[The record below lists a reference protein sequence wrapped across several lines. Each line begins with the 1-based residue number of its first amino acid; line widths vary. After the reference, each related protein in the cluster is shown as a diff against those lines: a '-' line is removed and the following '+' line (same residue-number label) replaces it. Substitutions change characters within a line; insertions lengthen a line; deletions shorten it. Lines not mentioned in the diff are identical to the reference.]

1 MTAPNPNASFLDKAA
16 QPFAGLTPA
25 GEKSWIV
32 AVALAFF
39 LGAIG
44 AHNFYLGYTK
54 KGGLQL
60 GVMVIGLVTAIIVI
74 GGLVVAAVALWGFV
88 EFIMIIIGAGGYDKD
103 AAGMPLKR

>member
-32 AVALAFF
+32 AL
-39 LGAIG
+39 G

-54 KGGLQL
+54 KGVLQL
-60 GVMVIGLVTAIIVI
+60 GLMVIGLVTSIIVI

>member
-32 AVALAFF
+32 ALALAFF

-44 AHNFYLGYTK
+44 AHNSTLAT
-54 KGGLQL
+54 
-60 GVMVIGLVTAIIVI
+60 
-74 GGLVVAAVALWGFV
+74 
-88 EFIMIIIGAGGYDKD
+88 
-103 AAGMPLKR
+103 PKRESSN

>member
-32 AVALAFF
+32 ALALAFF

-54 KGGLQL
+54 KGVLQL
-60 GVMVIGLVTAIIVI
+60 GLIVI

>member
-25 GEKSWIV
+25 GEKSWI
-32 AVALAFF
+32 ACPCPGILPWR
-39 LGAIG
+39 LG

-54 KGGLQL
+54 KGVLQL
-60 GVMVIGLVTAIIVI
+60 GLMVIGLVTSIIVI